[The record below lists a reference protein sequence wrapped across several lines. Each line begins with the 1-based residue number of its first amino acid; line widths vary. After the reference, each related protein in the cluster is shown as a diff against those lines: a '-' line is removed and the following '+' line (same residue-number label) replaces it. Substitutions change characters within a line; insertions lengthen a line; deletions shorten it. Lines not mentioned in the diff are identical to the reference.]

1 MVAPLPE
8 DETAA
13 MIERLVS
20 EYFPA
25 ECDMTAAG
33 ESVKPASS
41 AGSDIVPSASNNA
54 TLQIAEFAGNV
65 FDKTINRHSHQANCI
80 IGATAPSLYREK
92 ERITAA
98 LLANILGGPATNSI
112 LNSVLREQNGWVY
125 NVECN
130 YSQYADTG
138 IMAVCFGC
146 DRDRL
151 EDCVR
156 VIDNEFH
163 KLCETLLSDE
173 KLKEAKKQFEGQ
185 LAISSENSESQA
197 LSMCKSLN
205 AFGTVQDDDAV
216 RRKIDAVTAADLQRA
231 ASDIL
236 SPDRLSKLIY
246 L

>member
-1 MVAPLPE
+1 M
-8 DETAA
+8 
-13 MIERLVS
+13 
-20 EYFPA
+20 
-25 ECDMTAAG
+25 
-33 ESVKPASS
+33 
-41 AGSDIVPSASNNA
+41 
-54 TLQIAEFAGNV
+54 
-65 FDKTINRHSHQANCI
+65 
-80 IGATAPSLYREK
+80 
-92 ERITAA
+92 
-98 LLANILGGPATNSI
+98 ANILGGPATNSI

-205 AFGTVQDDDAV
+205 AFGAIQDDDAV
-216 RRKIDAVTAADLQRA
+216 RRKIDAVSAADLQRA